1 MNEIEELFN
10 SWKDLNIKVGEK
22 LGSFEMTEVK
32 KLRIEQSKTED
43 VVYEILKEKATPE
56 VAKILPE
63 KCGDMEIGI
72 NIRDKEFYFVMEDP
86 DPESEKL
93 MAIVF
98 GIDEN
103 IKIVND
109 FDVDEYD

>member
-10 SWKDLNIKVGEK
+10 FWKDLNIKVGEK

-32 KLRIEQSKTED
+32 KLRMEQSKTED
-43 VVYEILKEKATPE
+43 AVYEILKEKATPE

-63 KCGDMEIGI
+63 RCGDMEIGI
-72 NIRDKEFYFVMEDP
+72 NIRDNEFYFVMEDP
-86 DPESEKL
+86 DLESEKL

-98 GIDEN
+98 GIDEK
-103 IKIVND
+103 IKVVKD
-109 FDVDEYD
+109 FDIDDYD